1 MECRL
6 PYELAMDRGQS
17 QRRIAAPTWIVR
29 AGVSNERPTGLLGH

>member
-6 PYELAMDRGQS
+6 PYDLMIDTGQV
-17 QRRIAAPTWIVR
+17 QRHIPWTVR